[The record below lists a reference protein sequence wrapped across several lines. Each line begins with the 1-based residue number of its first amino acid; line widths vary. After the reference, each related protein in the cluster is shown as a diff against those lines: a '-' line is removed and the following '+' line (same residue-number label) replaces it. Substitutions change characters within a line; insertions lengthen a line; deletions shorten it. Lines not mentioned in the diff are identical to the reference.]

1 MDKQHKVNTLRA
13 YPIFLTNISA
23 DVLLEL
29 QGGLQLHD
37 VSAVQRLHQWVGAG
51 AGRAALDPA
60 GGYLDISVDQCP
72 ELSIISICAS
82 YKKPL

>member
-1 MDKQHKVNTLRA
+1 MANETRFSQKLQLRSFLMDKQHKVNTLRA

-29 QGGLQLHD
+29 QGCLQLHD
-37 VSAVQRLHQWVGAG
+37 GVAVQELHQRVGAG

-60 GGYLDISVDQCP
+60 GG
-72 ELSIISICAS
+72 
-82 YKKPL
+82 